1 MALKLYGSP
10 TGGIRVQATDYKQ
23 VIKQLKLIDPV
34 QSKYLKRRYREIG
47 SDAQKSVR
55 QEISTIGSR
64 GPIRDHTRNGKTRNG
79 MLHGGKT
86 GWGTN
91 YGSTGG
97 PVSGARRYPYQ
108 SVLLQTL
115 DRAKRGQTGIVR
127 LRVRSGSTVLTDLA
141 QKYSGRSLTRSYNI
155 RLFGGPEVSRQH
167 RITYKSVGTF
177 IRQLGPVKKK
187 SLKGKS
193 RNVYPGFDKAMPAVK
208 IKAEMAI
215 KEAVKFIEVNI
226 DRISK

>member
-34 QSKYLKRRYREIG
+34 QSRYLKRRYREIATT
-47 SDAQKSVR
+47 AQKSVR
-55 QEISTIGSR
+55 KEISTIGGR
-64 GPIRDHTRNGKTRNG
+64 GPIRDHVRNGRKSNG

-97 PVSGARRYPYQ
+97 AVSGAKRYPYQ
-108 SVLLQTL
+108 SVLIQTL
-115 DRAKRGQTGIVR
+115 DKPKKGQTGIAR
-127 LRVRSGSTVLTDLA
+127 LVVRSGATVLTDLA
-141 QKYSGRSLTRSYNI
+141 QKYSGRSRSRTYNI

-167 RITYKSVGTF
+167 TITYRSVGSF

-193 RNVYPGFDKAMPAVK
+193 RNVYPGFDRSAPAVK
-208 IKAEMAI
+208 VKAEMAI
-215 KEAVKFIEVNI
+215 REAVKFIEANI

>member
-1 MALKLYGSP
+1 MALKIYGSP
-10 TGGIRVQATDYKQ
+10 TGGVRVHATDYKQ
-23 VIKQLKLIDPV
+23 VIKQLKLIDPT
-34 QSKYLKRRYREIG
+34 QAKQLKKRYREIG
-47 SDAQKSVR
+47 GPAQKSVR
-55 QEISTIGSR
+55 DEILTIGSK
-64 GPIRDHTRNGKTRNG
+64 GPIPDTKRKNRISNG
-79 MLHGGKT
+79 MLHGGRT

-97 PVSGARRYPYQ
+97 PVSGVKRYPYQ

-115 DRAKRGQTGIVR
+115 ERAKKGQTGIVR
-127 LRVRSGSTVLTDLA
+127 LVVRSAATVLTDLA
-141 QKYSGRSLTRSYNI
+141 QNYRGRSLSRPYNI

-167 RITYKSVGTF
+167 RITYFSVGSF
-177 IRQLGPVKKK
+177 IRKLGAVKKK

-193 RNVYPGFDKAMPAVK
+193 RNVYPGFDKAIPAVK

-215 KEAVKFIEVNI
+215 REAVKFIEANI

>member
-10 TGGIRVQATDYKQ
+10 TGGIRVHATDYKQ
-23 VIKQLKLIDPV
+23 VIKQLKLIDPT
-34 QSKYLKRRYREIG
+34 QAKQLKKRYREIG
-47 SDAQKSVR
+47 TDAQISVR
-55 QEISTIGSR
+55 KEIGTIGAR
-64 GPIRDHTRNGKTRNG
+64 GPIRDHTRKGKTSNG

-97 PVSGARRYPYQ
+97 PVSGAKRYPYQ
-108 SVLLQTL
+108 SVLLQAF
-115 DRAKRGQTGIVR
+115 DRAKKGQTGIVR
-127 LRVRSGSTVLTDLA
+127 LRVRSGATVLTDLA
-141 QKYSGRSLTRSYNI
+141 QNYSGRSLTRPYSI

-193 RNVYPGFDKAMPAVK
+193 RNVYPGFDKAMPGVK
-208 IKAEMAI
+208 VKAEMAI

>member
-10 TGGIRVQATDYKQ
+10 TGGVRVHATDYKQ
-23 VIKQLKLIDPV
+23 VVKQLKLIDPT
-34 QSKYLKRRYREIG
+34 QAKYLKKRYREIG
-47 SDAQKSVR
+47 SQAQKSVR

-64 GPIRDHTRNGKTRNG
+64 GPIGDTTRGNRTSNG
-79 MLHGGKT
+79 MLHGGRT

-97 PVSGARRYPYQ
+97 PVSGAKRYPYQ

-115 DRAKRGQTGIVR
+115 DRPKKGQTGIVR
-127 LRVRSGSTVLTDLA
+127 LRVRSAATVISDLA
-141 QKYSGRSLTRSYNI
+141 QKYSGRSLTRTYNI

-167 RITYKSVGTF
+167 RLTYKSVGTF
-177 IRQLGPVKKK
+177 LRKLGPVRKK

-193 RNVYPGFDKAMPAVK
+193 RNVYPGFDKSMPAVK

-215 KEAVKFIEVNI
+215 REAVKFIEVNI

>member
-1 MALKLYGSP
+1 MALKIYGSP
-10 TGGIRVQATDYKQ
+10 TGGVRVHATDYKQ
-23 VIKQLKLIDPV
+23 VIKQLKLIDPT
-34 QSKYLKRRYREIG
+34 QARQLKRRYREIG
-47 SDAQKSVR
+47 GPAQKSVR
-55 QEISTIGSR
+55 DEILTIGSK
-64 GPIRDHTRNGKTRNG
+64 GPIPDTKRKNRISNG
-79 MLHGGKT
+79 MLHGGRT

-97 PVSGARRYPYQ
+97 PVSGVKRYPYQ

-115 DRAKRGQTGIVR
+115 ERAKKGQTGIVR
-127 LRVRSGSTVLTDLA
+127 LVVRSAATVLTDLA
-141 QKYSGRSLTRSYNI
+141 QNYRGRSLSRPYNI

-167 RITYKSVGTF
+167 RITYFSVGSF
-177 IRQLGPVKKK
+177 IRKLGAVKKK

-193 RNVYPGFDKAMPAVK
+193 RNVYPGFDKSIPAVK

-215 KEAVKFIEVNI
+215 REAVKFIEANI